1 MKQLLAHTGL
11 LVLASLQLFAGEVKQ
26 VVPPDKFQ
34 GLWEHKTS
42 SRIIALEAGQD
53 HGEWKKKG
61 DRDDIHFRS
70 QKSGAIQRV
79 WKNDQGEVIRS
90 QGVTILSLTESKL
103 KFREEGSHPKCYTE
117 MSIDE
122 DGAMI
127 LIEMTAKEIMKS
139 QLVRASVKAEQAMP
153 SNGDKP
159 SN

>member
-1 MKQLLAHTGL
+1 MKQLLAYTGL
-11 LVLASLQLFAGEVKQ
+11 LSLASLQLFAGEVKQ
-26 VVPPDKFQ
+26 VIPPDKFQ

-61 DRDDIHFRS
+61 DREDIHFRS

-90 QGVTILSLTESKL
+90 QVVTILSLTESKL

-117 MSIDE
+117 MTIKE
-122 DGAMI
+122 DGSVAM
-127 LIEMTAKEIMKS
+127 LEMSAKHRVEAK
-139 QLVRASVKAEQAMP
+139 LV
-153 SNGDKP
+153 KP
-159 SN
+159 TTK